1 MAKKIKNFIL
11 SISLF
16 VAILLLWQAMSFLQI
31 IPPWILSSPG
41 ETFWTFGK
49 LVSSGTLPSLLL
61 ISIANVLPAFLL
73 AVVASLILGIL
84 IGINETAK
92 KIFAPFISAIYLI
105 PSLAWLPLLI
115 IIFGFTRQAIWA
127 VIFISSFVRIIYSI
141 IGGVRGVN
149 PNWTLVARN
158 LELTKFNTI
167 IKVILPGA
175 LPQILSGIRVGF
187 GSAWRS
193 LIGAEM
199 LVVTAGG
206 LGKYIWMSQWSFKLD
221 QVIAGIFVIALVGII
236 TEEFVF
242 KKIENITL
250 FRWGMIQ
257 EK

>member
-1 MAKKIKNFIL
+1 MAKRIKNFIL

-16 VAILLLWQAMSFLQI
+16 VAILLLWQVLSFLQI
-31 IPPWILSSPG
+31 IPPWILSSPK

-49 LVSSGTLPSLLL
+49 LISSGTLPGLLL
-61 ISIANVLPAFLL
+61 ISIANIMPAFLL
-73 AVVASLILGIL
+73 AVATSLILGIL
-84 IGINETAK
+84 IGINEIAK

-115 IIFGFTRQAIWA
+115 IIFGFTRQTIWA
-127 VIFISSFVRIIYSI
+127 VIFISSFVRIIYNI

-149 PNWTLVARN
+149 PNWILVARN
-158 LELTKFNTI
+158 LELTKFNTVMKI
-167 IKVILPGA
+167 ILPGA

-193 LIGAEM
+193 LVGAEM

-221 QVIAGIFVIALVGII
+221 QVIAGILVIALVGII
-236 TEEFVF
+236 TEELVF
-242 KKIENITL
+242 KKIEKITL
-250 FRWGMIQ
+250 FKWGMVQ
-257 EK
+257 E